1 MLPSTALDHAAA
13 PPRQTAAPD
22 DATLAA
28 RFEAQ
33 GYLHVP
39 GIVSA
44 ATVRRI
50 GALLYGE
57 FARLAED
64 FRRHTGARLD
74 DADELADFLARQG
87 DLDAWFL
94 AQPRDMQHLMRG
106 EFPLEVRQRDELL
119 LLAGEAPLT
128 ALLRRLIGSPT
139 LRLHFPPMLRFKVPG
154 VSRSE
159 VPLHQDGPYFQH
171 ISEFATVWLPFC
183 PIDAACGG
191 VNVLEGSH
199 RLGPQPHGQA
209 TLWGN
214 YLDRRD
220 GHARF
225 TDRHIEMEP
234 GDALIFG
241 PHLLHYSHPNTS
253 ERVRC
258 SVDSRW
264 FGARTPSSRQYYD
277 VERAELVRAF

>member
-1 MLPSTALDHAAA
+1 MLQSRALEPAAVPLRPA
-13 PPRQTAAPD
+13 AAPD
-22 DATLAA
+22 DEALAA

-39 GIVSA
+39 GLVSDT
-44 ATVRRI
+44 TVRRI
-50 GALLYGE
+50 GALMQGE
-57 FARLAED
+57 FARLAGD
-64 FRRHTGARLD
+64 FRQRTGARLD
-74 DADELADFLARQG
+74 DAGELHDFLARQG

-94 AQPRDMQHLMRG
+94 ALPRDMQHLMRG
-106 EFPLEVRQRDELL
+106 EFPLEVRQRDELR
-119 LLAGEAPLT
+119 LLAGEAALT
-128 ALLRRLIGSPT
+128 GLLRRLLGSPT

-159 VPLHQDGPYFQH
+159 VPLHQDGPYFPH
-171 ISEFATVWLPFC
+171 INDFATVWLPFC
-183 PIDAACGG
+183 SIDAACGG

-199 RLGPQPHGQA
+199 RLGPLRHGQA

-214 YLDRRD
+214 YVDAEA

-253 ERVRC
+253 GRVRC

-264 FGARTPSSRQYYD
+264 FGANTPSSRQYYD

>member
-1 MLPSTALDHAAA
+1 MSLTPALAHAPAR
-13 PPRQTAAPD
+13 P
-22 DATLAA
+22 TLAPVPDEA
-28 RFEAQ
+28 ALAERFEAQ

-44 ATVRRI
+44 AAVRRI

-57 FARLAED
+57 FERLAED

-74 DADELADFLARQG
+74 DAAELQDFLARQG
-87 DLDAWFL
+87 DLDAWFM

-106 EFPLEVRQRDELL
+106 EFPLEVRQRDEMR
-119 LLAGEAPLT
+119 LLAEEAPLT
-128 ALLRRLIGSPT
+128 GLLRRLIGSPT

-159 VPLHQDGPYFQH
+159 VPLHQDGPYFPH
-171 ISEFATVWLPFC
+171 IHEFATVWLPFC
-183 PIDAACGG
+183 TIDEACGG

-199 RLGPQPHGQA
+199 KLGPLRHGQA

-214 YLDRRD
+214 FVDAD
-220 GHARF
+220 SGHARF

-253 ERVRC
+253 QRVRC
-258 SVDSRW
+258 SIDSRW
-264 FGARTPSSRQYYD
+264 FGATTSSSRQYYD

>member
-1 MLPSTALDHAAA
+1 MSLATSTPWEAASALLLPALDE
-13 PPRQTAAPD
+13 
-22 DATLAA
+22 ATLAE
-28 RFEAQ
+28 RLEQQ

-50 GALLYGE
+50 GTLMSSE

-64 FRRHTGARLD
+64 FYRHTGARLE
-74 DADELADFLARQG
+74 DAAELADFLARQG
-87 DLDAWFL
+87 DLDSWFL
-94 AQPRDMQHLMRG
+94 AQPRDTQHLMRG
-106 EFPLEVRQRDELL
+106 EYPLEVRQRDELR
-119 LLAGEAPLT
+119 LLAGEVALT
-128 ALLRRLIGSPT
+128 GLLRRLIDSPT

-159 VPLHQDGPYFQH
+159 VPLHQDGPYFPH
-171 ISEFATVWLPFC
+171 IHEFATVWIPFC
-183 PIDAACGG
+183 PIDEACGG

-199 RLGPQPHGQA
+199 QLGPLRHSQA
-209 TLWGN
+209 ALWGN
-214 YLDRRD
+214 FVDAEA

-225 TDRHIEMEP
+225 TKRHIEMEP

-253 ERVRC
+253 DRVRY

-264 FGARTPSSRQYYD
+264 FGANTPSSRQYYD